1 MRLKFCLGSLQPEE
15 IKLWVSIAVSRCLR
29 ILVDV
34 PQTACLPCLKTLQLL
49 YVTHFT
55 EDSLR
60 LLLSYC
66 PVLENLIIER
76 DTTEDNVKGLVVA
89 VPSLKRLSL
98 RIGFECSCDVY
109 VIDTPSLKYFKVEDY
124 IESFSYLIKHI
135 PKLEEADIIVRKIF
149 KRLSL
154 QVLFYNEEE
163 GAGIIFNQ
171 LEHLKLSICS
181 NYWSKLIFRLLKD
194 SPNMR
199 VVLNLKVAYPPFGE
213 YKLINWDD
221 EWRLIPNCLL
231 KTLEN
236 FKYAGCKGR
245 PQERDF
251 LNFFFKNALCLKS
264 TSILR
269 KSLSRRLQTPLIRPF
284 NTMGVELTAVGGAYT

>member
-1 MRLKFCLGSLQPEE
+1 MTDIGGIYKESQDITEVYFSMPSFPRAPIIESLRLKFCLGSLQPEE
-15 IKLWVSIAVSRCLR
+15 IKLCVSIAVSRCLR
-29 ILVDV
+29 VLSISCFPTTNLIVHFQILVDV
-34 PQTACLPCLKTLQLL
+34 PPTDCLPCLKTLQLL
-49 YVTHFT
+49 YVTHFS

-124 IESFSYLIKHI
+124 RESFSYLIKHI
-135 PKLEEADIIVRKIF
+135 PKLEEADITVRKIF

-163 GAGIIFNQ
+163 SDYGAGIIFNQ

-181 NYWSKLIFRLLKD
+181 NYWSKLIIRFLKD
-194 SPNMR
+194 SPNLR
-199 VVLNLKVAYPPFGE
+199 VLNLKVAYPPYGE
-213 YKLINWDD
+213 YKQINWDD
-221 EWRLIPNCLL
+221 EWRLLPNCLL
-231 KTLEN
+231 KT
-236 FKYAGCKGR
+236 
-245 PQERDF
+245 
-251 LNFFFKNALCLKS
+251 
-264 TSILR
+264 
-269 KSLSRRLQTPLIRPF
+269 
-284 NTMGVELTAVGGAYT
+284 